1 MIIWSFSTIA
11 PEDAFW
17 YNYDT
22 LIPTLAMS
30 SRTKIIIVFVVVLIV
45 GSGAVALWQGQN
57 QIPQSFTDA
66 RLKGAAIAE
75 NIVNMSSSSTA
86 ELAQVNTL
94 DAKGNYTDALT
105 MTTDLVTQS
114 QALRDQAVQLSNQI
128 GAMTQALSLVNSL
141 DARQAALEGIADQL
155 ALINQL
161 INYSGDLDKLLLT
174 LQNHF
179 TNKAWQP
186 NDVVSEI
193 NAINADVT
201 AINNFNSQA
210 TQAMQ
215 KFDTIANK

>member
-1 MIIWSFSTIA
+1 
-11 PEDAFW
+11 
-17 YNYDT
+17 
-22 LIPTLAMS
+22 MS
-30 SRTKIIIVFVVVLIV
+30 PRTKIIVIFIIMLAV
-45 GSGAVALWQGQN
+45 GSGAAALWQGQN
-57 QIPQSFTDA
+57 QIPQSFTQA
-66 RLKGAAIAE
+66 RLQGAAIAE
-75 NIVNMSSSSTA
+75 NIVSISSSSTA

-94 DAKGNYTDALT
+94 DKQGNYTDALS

-114 QALRDQAVQLSNQI
+114 QTLRDQAIKLSNQI
-128 GAMTQALSLVNSL
+128 GAMTQALSSVNSL

-186 NDVVSEI
+186 NDVTGLVNQI
-193 NAINADVT
+193 NMDVN
-201 AINNFNSQA
+201 AINNFNAQA

-215 KFDTIANK
+215 RFDAIVNK

>member
-1 MIIWSFSTIA
+1 
-11 PEDAFW
+11 
-17 YNYDT
+17 
-22 LIPTLAMS
+22 MS
-30 SRTKIIIVFVVVLIV
+30 QRTKIIVIFVIILAV
-45 GSGAVALWQGQN
+45 GSGAAALWQGQN

-75 NIVNMSSSSTA
+75 NIVNLSSSSTT

-94 DAKGNYTDALT
+94 DKQGNYTNALS

-114 QALRDQAVQLSNQI
+114 QTLRDQAVQLSNQI
-128 GAMTQALSLVNSL
+128 GAMTQALSQVDSL

-179 TNKAWQP
+179 TGKAWRP
-186 NDVVSEI
+186 NDVTTLVNQI
-193 NAINADVT
+193 NTDVA
-201 AINNFNSQA
+201 AINNFNTQA

-215 KFDTIANK
+215 KFDTIVNK